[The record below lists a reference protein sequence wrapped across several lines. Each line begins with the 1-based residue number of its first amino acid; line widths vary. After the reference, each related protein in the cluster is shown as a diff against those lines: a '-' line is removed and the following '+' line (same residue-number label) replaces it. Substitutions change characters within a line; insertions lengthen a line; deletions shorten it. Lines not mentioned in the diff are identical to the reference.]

1 MNAAS
6 PATQT
11 FSESHSLYPTTP
23 GGEMEPTQCAA
34 LCHALI
40 ACGLFTLIVLSS
52 SMIRP
57 PPSAACH
64 SSASQV
70 NTSSAPPSPH
80 KAQNL
85 FFPFACSACLNS
97 SRHGLQLIPGPGW
110 LTISILSQKVGA
122 IIQKSDVGT
131 IRYGHQL
138 VIHGVAGSHGRKLE
152 GDFVGEIWLE

>member
-1 MNAAS
+1 MPHPPKVPTRPALPPGSRAVSNLFRIGDPAAWLSRYADGQLRMNAAS

-40 ACGLFTLIVLSS
+40 DCGLFTLIVLSS

-64 SSASQV
+64 SSAAQV
-70 NTSSAPPSPH
+70 NLSSAPPCH
-80 KAQNL
+80 KKPKNF
-85 FFPFACSACLNS
+85 FFPLARSPA
-97 SRHGLQLIPGPGW
+97 
-110 LTISILSQKVGA
+110 
-122 IIQKSDVGT
+122 
-131 IRYGHQL
+131 
-138 VIHGVAGSHGRKLE
+138 
-152 GDFVGEIWLE
+152 